1 MGREQFVVINMTN
14 DMDTEHTRWVPSIL
28 EEVNR
33 EREEKGKQMDEPVNT
48 ELVHDVGG
56 NDCAKFL

>member
-1 MGREQFVVINMTN
+1 MTN